1 MEKDST
7 IFLYLSMHISVLH
20 NQFNLNNGVLNY
32 DFVNIIALFQLKTST
47 KLEY

>member
-20 NQFNLNNGVLNY
+20 NQNLNNGVLNY